1 LIAPLGRKRRGRWE
15 GLGSARRRLG
25 GTDQIERSMK
35 TRFVLWLTL
44 GAGLLALACSS
55 EQMQVNAS
63 WRPGR
68 GFDASGGTLIAVS
81 ADAVQPGVGVATG
94 SGMALDSVLIS
105 AFAQYGVHAQMGTA
119 DKDPLAEARSQG
131 LKYALRATFTEWE
144 QHSTEWS
151 AIPVSVGATA
161 ELFDVSTGYQIATA
175 TGRFQST
182 NATFVHFTVRE
193 YLPRVADAIV
203 RRLAETAG
211 AITAEP
217 PSSSP
222 PAGSTMGTAPA
233 EGAQRIALLPGA
245 ASVVITRNAMDVA
258 SCAEKGRLELG
269 GGEGVE
275 WTPQDV
281 ENDAR
286 NRAVAMG
293 GNVVFLP
300 AGSQTAVA
308 YACQPR

>member
-1 LIAPLGRKRRGRWE
+1 MR
-15 GLGSARRRLG
+15 ARTFALCV
-25 GTDQIERSMK
+25 T
-35 TRFVLWLTL
+35 F
-44 GAGLLALACSS
+44 GAGLLVGGCSS
-55 EQMQVNAS
+55 EQIQINAS
-63 WRPGR
+63 WRPSV
-68 GFDASGGTLIAVS
+68 GFNASGGILVAVT
-81 ADAVQPGVGVATG
+81 ADAEQARVGVAAG
-94 SGMALDSVLIS
+94 SGVALDSALIS
-105 AFAQYGVHAQMGTA
+105 AFAEYGVHAQMGTA
-119 DKDPLAEARSQG
+119 GKDPLAEGRSQG
-131 LKYALRATFTEWE
+131 LKYALRANFTEWE

-203 RRLAETAG
+203 RRLVETG
-211 AITAEP
+211 GTITAEP

-222 PAGSTMGTAPA
+222 PAGSTVGTPPT
-233 EGAQRIALLPGA
+233 EGVQRIALLAGA
-245 ASVVITRNAMDVA
+245 ASIVITRNAADVT
-258 SCAEKGRLELG
+258 SCVRKGQFEPG

-286 NRAVAMG
+286 NRAAAMA
-293 GNVVFLP
+293 GNVVLLLP
-300 AGSQTAVA
+300 GSQIATA
-308 YACQPR
+308 YACPSR